1 MGDKDFRGEPRIAG
15 TELQD
20 RREPRPVVASR
31 VLHEGRVFDL
41 VSERVDLGEAGEVER
56 EYLRHPGAVA
66 VVALDADERVALVQQ
81 YRVPVGALAWEI
93 PAGLLDVAGEDP
105 ADAARRELLEEAD
118 LRAERWDV
126 LVDYWTTPGGSDEAI
141 RIYLARDL
149 SLVAPEERHERT
161 AEEAGMPTA
170 WVALD
175 EARDAVLAGRVHNPS
190 TALGLLAACAARD
203 AGWRTL
209 RPVGDAWPDRPR
221 PGAR

>member
-1 MGDKDFRGEPRIAG
+1 MADKDFRGEPRIAG

-118 LRAERWDV
+118 LRAECWDV

-149 SLVAPEERHERT
+149 SDVPEDERHDREG
-161 AEEAGMPTA
+161 EELGMPTA
-170 WVALD
+170 WVSLD
-175 EARDAVLAGRVHNPS
+175 EAHAAVLAGRLHNPS
-190 TALGLLAACAARD
+190 ACLGILAAHASR
-203 AGWRTL
+203 AGGWSSL
-209 RPVGDAWPDRPR
+209 RPVDSPWPEHPAHR
-221 PGAR
+221 